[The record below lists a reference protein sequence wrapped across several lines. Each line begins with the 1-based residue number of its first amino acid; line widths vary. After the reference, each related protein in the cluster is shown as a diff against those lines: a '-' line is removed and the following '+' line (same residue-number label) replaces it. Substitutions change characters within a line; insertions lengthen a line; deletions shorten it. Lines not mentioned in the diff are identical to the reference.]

1 MGSYRINRRKEPFR
15 VSPCFLF
22 PPNSKFSSEIQ
33 HLQQLLYPE
42 LSEDFMQSLL
52 SDPFIDRNNLVNKQ
66 NFLH

>member
-1 MGSYRINRRKEPFR
+1 MGSYRINRRKETFR
-15 VSPCFLF
+15 VPPRFLF